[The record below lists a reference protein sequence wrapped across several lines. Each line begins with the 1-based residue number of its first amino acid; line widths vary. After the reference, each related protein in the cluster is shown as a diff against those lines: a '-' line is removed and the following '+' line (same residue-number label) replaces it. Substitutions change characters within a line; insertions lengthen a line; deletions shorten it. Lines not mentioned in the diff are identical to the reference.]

1 MSYIKREDV
10 LKHKRKMSGADFG
23 GEYWDEAVLCED
35 IRKIP
40 TADVVPREI
49 VETMHK
55 TIERLEAEKDALIK
69 NYAECQKAYAREIF
83 AEIKR
88 RCANV
93 SRIEYGGFQYYP
105 LGDKFFDELKK
116 KYTEEK

>member
-1 MSYIKREDV
+1 MARFIDADKLIAEYDRIHVGPPGGARKLMED
-10 LKHKRKMSGADFG
+10 A
-23 GEYWDEAVLCED
+23 
-35 IRKIP
+35 P